1 MLKLE
6 SSKRLS
12 DKETIEV
19 MERVGEL
26 PSFSVLLRTYLKSI
40 LFVYYVDDI
49 LRQIELVPP
58 NI

>member
-26 PSFSVLLRTYLKSI
+26 PSLSVLLRTYLKSI